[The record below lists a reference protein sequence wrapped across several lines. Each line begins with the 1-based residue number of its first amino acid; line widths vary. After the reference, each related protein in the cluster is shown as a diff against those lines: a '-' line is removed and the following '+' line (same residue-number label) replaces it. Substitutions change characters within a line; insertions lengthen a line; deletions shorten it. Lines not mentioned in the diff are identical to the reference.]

1 MKRIILEQSSE
12 EFYTS
17 HSGLVLAGAC
27 INRYSDLGRH
37 VGRVVKG
44 SDHIAE
50 IDILRSYLGLL
61 CLGKSD
67 YQAIA
72 AMRED
77 DYFKQALG
85 IGRMPSVER
94 LRQRLD
100 EAGAELIPVINQSSR
115 TMLKRLKAPI
125 TGYRSGFVPLDVD
138 VFPQDNSNTK
148 KEGVSRTYKNY
159 DGYAPMA
166 AYLGM
171 EGWCLEVELRP
182 GSQHSQKGF
191 VDFIKR
197 VISGAQELTKQPLL
211 VRADSGNDAQE
222 TLVVLE
228 DADKTHYIVKWNPRG
243 NDVLA
248 WRDRVFAEGVVKTP
262 RAGKRVGTVVIEER
276 TKINEKPYTFK
287 RIVRVIERTI
297 DRNGQFLLTPEVT
310 LEGWWT
316 DLAME
321 PEDVIELYR
330 QHATSEQ
337 FHSEFKT
344 DLDLERLPSGKFATN
359 ALIMALGG
367 FAYNILRF
375 IGQTGLIAP
384 LGPVRHSAKRRRLRT
399 VIQELMYLA
408 ARLIATGRQLK
419 LRFSRHCP
427 AFAAFSAVYSGLM
440 TAN

>member
-1 MKRIILEQSSE
+1 MKRLILEQSSD

-17 HSGLVLAGAC
+17 HSGLALAGAC
-27 INRYSDLGRH
+27 INRYSDLGQS
-37 VGRVVKG
+37 VGRVTKG

-77 DYFKQALG
+77 DYFKEALG

-100 EAGAELIPVINQSSR
+100 EAGTALVPVINRCTR

-125 TGYRSGFVPLDVD
+125 TGYRNGLIPLDVD

-191 VDFIKR
+191 IDCIKR
-197 VISGAQELTKQPLL
+197 VVAGARDLTNQPLL
-211 VRADSGNDAQE
+211 VRADSGNDAFE
-222 TLVVLE
+222 TLVALE
-228 DADKTHYIVKWNPRG
+228 DAENTHYIVKWNPRKS
-243 NDVLA
+243 DTVA
-248 WRDRVFAEGVVKTP
+248 WRDKVFAEGPVKTP
-262 RAGKRVGTVVIEER
+262 REGKRVGTIVVEECKKVEEI
-276 TKINEKPYTFK
+276 TYVFK
-287 RIVRVIERTI
+287 RIVRVTERTI
-297 DRNGQFLLTPEVT
+297 DKHGQFLLAPDIT

-316 DLAME
+316 DLAMVA
-321 PEDVIELYR
+321 EDAIELYR

-359 ALIMALGG
+359 ALVMALGA

-384 LGPVRHSAKRRRLRT
+384 FGPVRHSAKRRRLRT

-408 ARLIATGRQLK
+408 GRLIATGHRLK
-419 LRFSRHCP
+419 LRFSRHCQ
-427 AFAAFSAVYSGLM
+427 AFTAFSMVYSRLVP
-440 TAN
+440 AS

>member
-1 MKRIILEQSSE
+1 MKRLILEQSSE

-17 HSGLVLAGAC
+17 HSGLALAGAC
-27 INRYSDLGRH
+27 INRYSDLGSH

-67 YQAIA
+67 YQAIV

-85 IGRMPSVER
+85 IDRIPSVER

-100 EAGAELIPVINQSSR
+100 EAGADLVPVIHRSSR

-125 TGYRSGFVPLDVD
+125 TGYRNDLVPLDVD

-197 VISGAQELTKQPLL
+197 VIAGAKDLSKQPLL
-211 VRADSGNDAQE
+211 VRADSGNDAIE
-222 TLVVLE
+222 TLVALE
-228 DADKTHYIVKWNPRG
+228 DAEHTHYIVKWNPRQS
-243 NDVLA
+243 DPVA
-248 WRDRVFAEGVVKTP
+248 WRDKVFVEGPVKTP
-262 RAGKRVGTVVIEER
+262 RTGKRVCTIVVEER
-276 TKINEKPYTFK
+276 REIRETTYTFK
-287 RIVRVIERTI
+287 RIVRVTERTI
-297 DRNGQFLLTPEVT
+297 DKNGQFLLTPDIT

-316 DLAME
+316 DLAMDA
-321 PEDVIELYR
+321 EDVIELYR

-359 ALIMALGG
+359 ALVMALGA

-384 LGPVRHSAKRRRLRT
+384 FGPVRHSAKRRRIRT
-399 VIQELMYLA
+399 VIQELIYLA
-408 ARLIATGRQLK
+408 ARLISSGRRLK

-427 AFAAFSAVYSGLM
+427 AFPAFVALYSRLLP
-440 TAN
+440 TQ

>member
-1 MKRIILEQSSE
+1 MKRLILEQSSE

-17 HSGLVLAGAC
+17 HSGLALAGAC

-37 VGRVVKG
+37 VGRVAKG

-67 YQAIA
+67 YQALA
-72 AMRED
+72 AMQED

-85 IGRMPSVER
+85 IGRIPSVER

-100 EAGAELIPVINQSSR
+100 ESASELIPIVNRCSR

-125 TGYRSGFVPLDVD
+125 TGYRSGLVPLDAD

-182 GSQHSQKGF
+182 GSQHSQNGF
-191 VDFIKR
+191 VDFLNR
-197 VISGAQELTKQPLL
+197 VIVGAKDLTKQPLL
-211 VRADSGNDAQE
+211 VRADAGNDALE
-222 TLVVLE
+222 TLIALE
-228 DADKTHYIVKWNPRG
+228 AAENTHYIVKWNPRQS
-243 NDVLA
+243 DPIA
-248 WRDRVFAEGVVKTP
+248 WRDKVFAEGPVKTP
-262 RAGKRVGTVVIEER
+262 RTGKRVCTIVTEER
-276 TKINEKPYTFK
+276 REVAETPCTFK
-287 RIVRVIERTI
+287 RIVRVTERTI
-297 DRNGQFLLTPEVT
+297 DKKGQFLLAPDIT

-316 DLAME
+316 DLAMAE
-321 PEDVIELYR
+321 DDVIELYR

-359 ALIMALGG
+359 ALVMALGA

-375 IGQTGLIAP
+375 LGQTGLIAP
-384 LGPVRHSAKRRRLRT
+384 FGPVRHSAKRRRLRT

-408 ARLIATGRQLK
+408 GRLITTGRRLK

-427 AFAAFSAVYSGLM
+427 AFTAFSVVYARLVPVG
-440 TAN
+440 